1 MLCRLHSLQCA
12 QCLSSVKT
20 IHFKTIRVTG
30 LDSLKEYINQSCDLV
45 LLLLNSIAHG
55 DPH

>member
-12 QCLSSVKT
+12 QCLSSV
-20 IHFKTIRVTG
+20 KTIRVTG